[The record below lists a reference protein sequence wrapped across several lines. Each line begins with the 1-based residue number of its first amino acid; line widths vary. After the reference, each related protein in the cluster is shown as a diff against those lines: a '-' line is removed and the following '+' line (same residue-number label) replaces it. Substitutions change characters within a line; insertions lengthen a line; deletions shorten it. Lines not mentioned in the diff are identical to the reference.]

1 MLILQPAG
9 MLGDDGRTIAIDADS
24 KRVAPFAAAPDVD
37 RAVMLAGRVL
47 VENPA
52 HMNLRF
58 PLRKR
63 RRRLEGRG
71 SMPACHVNGRFDD
84 RRGNGAAVDM
94 RAATPNWPTSCDKR
108 PISGKDPGAVRERES
123 A

>member
-1 MLILQPAG
+1 
-9 MLGDDGRTIAIDADS
+9 MLGDDGRTIAIDADP

-37 RAVMLAGRVL
+37 RIGAPAGRVF

-52 HMNLRF
+52 HLNLRI

-63 RRRLEGRG
+63 RRRLEGPPVILKGDKSSVVGRDSDVIMG
-71 SMPACHVNGRFDD
+71 SGGISVGIMGQQ
-84 RRGNGAAVDM
+84 
-94 RAATPNWPTSCDKR
+94 TSGHAEMNHQQLPVYIHDQ
-108 PISGKDPGAVRERES
+108 ILTQS